1 MFSFLGVV
9 GTLREAK
16 SEEIMTSPTQPD
28 STSEPSDDANEPA
41 TPLSRPRRFDPRIAM
56 LTSLGAIIIVLAF
69 ALVFAFLT
77 KDSTSTRSSDA
88 MPVKTMQLK
97 ADDST
102 FTATTL
108 PDAGLVTMDGK
119 VTTLAEVANGK
130 PTMINM
136 FSSSCTAC
144 RTEMPDLED
153 LHQQAGQKMQIVGV
167 DLGDSHAI
175 TQDFVKQ
182 TGVTYTIVR
191 DPTSL
196 LVNRLNITAQPMTLW
211 VDGKGRIVYH
221 RYGALS
227 PAEMRLAASDHFG
240 LTIPKA

>member
-1 MFSFLGVV
+1 
-9 GTLREAK
+9 
-16 SEEIMTSPTQPD
+16 MTSE
-28 STSEPSDDANEPA
+28 SSSEPSSDPGDDAAEPA
-41 TPLSRPRRFDPRIAM
+41 TSSNRPRRFDPRIAM

-77 KDSTSTRSSDA
+77 KDSTSTKSSDA
-88 MPVKTMQLK
+88 VPVKTMQLK

-153 LHQQAGQKMQIVGV
+153 LHQQASNKMQVVGV

-175 TQDFVKQ
+175 TKGFVKQ
-182 TGVTYTIVR
+182 TGVTYKIVR
-191 DPTSL
+191 DPTSI

-211 VDGKGRIVYH
+211 VDEKGRIVYH